1 MQRLGKV
8 QDWNDVRGYGFIA
21 PLDATGDGA
30 RTFFH
35 IRDYQ
40 QAGRRP
46 EQGELVKYAV
56 TRQSDGRWRAR
67 EVRRA
72 VRSAINPGLS
82 KPAPRPYKAPYP
94 AASDLLR
101 TGLVLA
107 YIAFIAWA
115 IGRGMLTPEM
125 TFIPAVACIVTF
137 MAYAAHKHFAQSNRW
152 RIPEANLH
160 LLEFLGGWPGAL
172 FAQRA
177 LRHKTRKASYRI
189 VFWMMVVL
197 NVLATATWTFWQ
209 P

>member
-8 QDWNDVRGYGFIA
+8 QDWNDERGYGFIT

-46 EQGELVKYAV
+46 EPGELIKYVA
-56 TRQSDGRWRAR
+56 TRQSDGRWRATQ
-67 EVRRA
+67 VRRA
-72 VRSAINPGLS
+72 VQSAINSGRP
-82 KPAPRPYKAPYP
+82 KPVPQPYKTAYS

-101 TGLVLA
+101 AGLVLA

-115 IGRGMLTPEM
+115 VERGMLLLETA
-125 TFIPAVACIVTF
+125 FIPAIACIVTC
-137 MAYAAHKHFAQSNRW
+137 MAYAADKHFAQSNRW
-152 RIPEANLH
+152 RIPEAHLH
-160 LLEFLGGWPGAL
+160 LLELLGGWPGAL
-172 FAQRA
+172 VAQRV

-189 VFWMMVVL
+189 VFWMMVAL
-197 NVLATATWTFWQ
+197 NVAAMTAWAFWS

>member
-8 QDWNDVRGYGFIA
+8 QDWNDERGYGFIA

-46 EQGELVKYAV
+46 EHGELVRYAA
-56 TRQSDGRWRAR
+56 TRQSDGRWRAA

-72 VRSAINPGLS
+72 VQSTINPRTF
-82 KPAPRPYKAPYP
+82 KPASRPYKAPYP

-101 TGLVLA
+101 AALVLA
-107 YIAFIAWA
+107 YVAFIAWA
-115 IGRGMLTPEM
+115 VERGMLRLETA
-125 TFIPAVACIVTF
+125 FIPAIACIVAYL
-137 MAYAAHKHFAQSNRW
+137 AYAADKHFAQSNRW

-160 LLEFLGGWPGAL
+160 LLELLGGWPGAL
-172 FAQRA
+172 VAQRL
-177 LRHKTRKASYRI
+177 LRHKTRKTSYRI

-197 NVLATATWTFWQ
+197 NVMAMAAWAFWN

>member
-8 QDWNDVRGYGFIA
+8 QDGNDERGYGFIA
-21 PLDATGDGA
+21 PLDATGDGS

-46 EQGELVKYAV
+46 EQGELVKYAAN
-56 TRQSDGRWRAR
+56 RQSDGRWRATG
-67 EVRRA
+67 VRRA
-72 VRSAINPGLS
+72 VRPVIDSKIS
-82 KPAPRPYKAPYP
+82 KPASRSQKAPYST
-94 AASDLLR
+94 ASDLLR
-101 TGLVLA
+101 AGLVLA
-107 YIAFIAWA
+107 YIAFLAWA
-115 IGRGMLTPEM
+115 IERGMLMLETA
-125 TFIPAVACIVTF
+125 FIPAIICILTF
-137 MAYAAHKHFAQSNRW
+137 MAYAADKHFAQNNRW

-160 LLEFLGGWPGAL
+160 LLELMGGWPGAL
-172 FAQRA
+172 FAQRM

-197 NVLATATWTFWQ
+197 NVLATVAWAFWK

>member
-8 QDWNDVRGYGFIA
+8 QDWNDERGYGFIT

-30 RTFFH
+30 RTFFP

-40 QAGRRP
+40 QMGRRP
-46 EQGELVKYAV
+46 EQGELVKYAA
-56 TRQSDGRWRAR
+56 TRQSDGRWRAT
-67 EVRRA
+67 EVCRA
-72 VRSAINPGLS
+72 AQPPIGARIS
-82 KPAPRPYKAPYP
+82 KPVAKPYKAPFSV
-94 AASDLLR
+94 ASDLLR
-101 TGLVLA
+101 AVVVLA

-115 IGRGMLTPEM
+115 IKHGMMMLEVA
-125 TFIPAVACIVTF
+125 FIPIIACIVTY
-137 MAYAAHKHFAQSNRW
+137 MAYAADKHFAQSNRW

-160 LLEFLGGWPGAL
+160 LLELLGGWPGAL
-172 FAQRA
+172 IAQRV

-197 NVLATATWTFWQ
+197 NVLATAAWAFWK

>member
-8 QDWNDVRGYGFIA
+8 HDWNDERGYGFIR
-21 PLDATGDGA
+21 PLDASGDDE

-46 EQGELVKYAV
+46 EQGELVKYDA
-56 TRQSDGRWRAR
+56 TRQSDGRWRAS

-72 VRSAINPGLS
+72 AQPVIRPGRS
-82 KPAPRPYKAPYP
+82 KPAARPGTRDSVAY
-94 AASDLLR
+94 DLLQA
-101 TGLVLA
+101 GLVLVYVA
-107 YIAFIAWA
+107 FLAWAIERGKLILEIAFIQ
-115 IGRGMLTPEM
+115 I
-125 TFIPAVACIVTF
+125 IACIVTY
-137 MAYAAHKHFAQSNRW
+137 MAYAADKHFAQTNRW

-160 LLEFLGGWPGAL
+160 LLELVGGWPGAL
-172 FAQRA
+172 LAQRV

-189 VFWMMVVL
+189 VFWLMVLL
-197 NVLATATWTFWQ
+197 NVLAMAAWIFWN